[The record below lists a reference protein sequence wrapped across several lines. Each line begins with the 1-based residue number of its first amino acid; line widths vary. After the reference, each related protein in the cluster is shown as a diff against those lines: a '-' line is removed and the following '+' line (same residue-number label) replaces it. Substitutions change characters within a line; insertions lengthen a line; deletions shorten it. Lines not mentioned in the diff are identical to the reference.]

1 MQVFI
6 KVKISVSLWLS
17 LAHSEWTKVGI
28 WAKRVWDA
36 LLFLPLLMSLEG
48 MTIMFCS
55 HAQDWQI
62 SSQERLFFQSVWQK
76 LFNFFLLFFF
86 SPFFVFCY
94 AVLFLGQSSL
104 NKLQNVLS
112 LSCFTS
118 VINCIRSVLTRW
130 AFFSGSW
137 RCFVVGERPHLRVLP
152 GIVVVCRGPG
162 SSHIS
167 PVHCLDVFPTSWT
180 TWLWPLGFTHGFWA
194 CLWPSF
200 VPTDLFPLTWQ
211 PVLSGK
217 SWSHCTQAVVLF
229 TNICLMLHRY
239 PAVKD
244 VCSHCLGNP

>member
-1 MQVFI
+1 MLRTDRYQVRKDF
-6 KVKISVSLWLS
+6 SSNQF
-17 LAHSEWTKVGI
+17 G
-28 WAKRVWDA
+28 RN
-36 LLFLPLLMSLEG
+36 
-48 MTIMFCS
+48 CS
-55 HAQDWQI
+55 I
-62 SSQERLFFQSVWQK
+62 FS
-76 LFNFFLLFFF
+76 FFF
-86 SPFFVFCY
+86 FFPPFFVFCY

-229 TNICLMLHRY
+229 TNICLMIQIS
-239 PAVKD
+239 
-244 VCSHCLGNP
+244 CSKGCVLSLPG